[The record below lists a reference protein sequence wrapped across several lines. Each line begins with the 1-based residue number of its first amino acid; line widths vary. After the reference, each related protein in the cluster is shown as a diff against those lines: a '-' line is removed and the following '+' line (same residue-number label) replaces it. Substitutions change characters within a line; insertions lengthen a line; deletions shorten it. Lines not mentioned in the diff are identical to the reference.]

1 MLVESAWVLRS
12 VYRYR
17 KPELLRFLNGILGN
31 AGLVIEADAEVEA
44 ALFLYQHGGADFADC
59 LIAARNLAAGCEATI
74 TFDETA
80 VEIPGYRRA

>member
-1 MLVESAWVLRS
+1 MLVESVWVPRS

-17 KPELLRFLNGILGN
+17 KPELLRFLNDILGTV
-31 AGLVIEADAEVEA
+31 GLVIEADAEVES

-59 LIAARNLAAGCEATI
+59 LIAAKNLAAGCEATI

-80 VEIPGYRRA
+80 ARIPGYRRA